1 MVYIG
6 GVLVLTIYT
15 ILRSS
20 NWKFPPI
27 IIYLMVIF
35 PLFIFIGDLSS
46 YSFFSG
52 VSLGLIPAAILFLL
66 LVLLGGLLLLVKLI
80 KN

>member
-1 MVYIG
+1 
-6 GVLVLTIYT
+6 
-15 ILRSS
+15 
-20 NWKFPPI
+20 
-27 IIYLMVIF
+27 MVIF